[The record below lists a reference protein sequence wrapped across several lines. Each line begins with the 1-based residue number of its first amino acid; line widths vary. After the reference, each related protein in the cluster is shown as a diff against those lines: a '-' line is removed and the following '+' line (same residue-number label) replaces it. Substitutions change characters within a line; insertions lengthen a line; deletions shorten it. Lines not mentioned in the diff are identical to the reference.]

1 MIQSRLP
8 APQHTSGFTLI
19 ELLIV
24 IAIIA
29 VLAAILI
36 PTFSGA
42 QKRPRDVAAIQCAR
56 AILTAVGP
64 YRLQAGTSPNN
75 VSLLGED
82 VTEVCAS
89 QGVQVR
95 QYAGATPKAATVG
108 DGTITANGNSV
119 AYWVWHPGGTAAYY
133 TSPLDGIKFG
143 KNPY

>member
-1 MIQSRLP
+1 MN
-8 APQHTSGFTLI
+8 HTARSTHHTHGFTLI

-42 QKRPRDVAAIQCAR
+42 QKKPRDTAAIQCAR
-56 AILTAVGP
+56 AILTEAGP
-64 YRLQAGTSPNN
+64 YRLQTGNSPTN
-75 VSLLGED
+75 VSQLGED
-82 VTEVCAS
+82 VTEVCAA

-95 QYAGATPKAATVG
+95 QYAGGTPGAATAG
-108 DGTITANGNSV
+108 DGSITALGNSV
-119 AYWVWHPGGTAAYY
+119 AYWVWHPGGTASYY
-133 TSPLDGIKFG
+133 TSPLNGIKLS

>member
-1 MIQSRLP
+1 MN
-8 APQHTSGFTLI
+8 QHDTRSNRRTHGFTLI

-42 QKRPRDVAAIQCAR
+42 QKKPRDTAAIQCGR
-56 AILTAVGP
+56 AILTAAGP
-64 YRLQAGTSPNN
+64 YRLQAGSPPNN

-82 VTEVCAS
+82 VAEVCAG

-95 QYAGATPKAATVG
+95 QYAGETPNASAGG
-108 DGTITANGNSV
+108 DGTITPYGNSV

-133 TSPLDGIKFG
+133 TSPNDGIKFG
-143 KNPY
+143 KAPY